1 MTSADSSQAMLYRDT
16 ELPFNDLL
24 PAHTRSVL
32 PLPDTAPLPFPP
44 GSFSAVV
51 SSLSLH
57 WINDL
62 PSLLAQTARVLQ
74 PDSPFLA
81 AMLGGDSLYELRS
94 SLQLAELDRRGGV
107 STHVSPLADVRDM
120 GGLLTNAGFKM
131 LTVDVDDIVVDYP
144 DTFALMRDLQAM
156 GESNAVLRREMSGL
170 HKDVLLANEAIY
182 RQMYGTEDGHLP
194 ATFRII
200 FMIGWTAGE
209 GQPQPLRRGSGQVS
223 MKDILEGGG

>member
-1 MTSADSSQAMLYRDT
+1 
-16 ELPFNDLL
+16 
-24 PAHTRSVL
+24 
-32 PLPDTAPLPFPP
+32 
-44 GSFSAVV
+44 
-51 SSLSLH
+51 
-57 WINDL
+57 
-62 PSLLAQTARVLQ
+62 
-74 PDSPFLA
+74 
-81 AMLGGDSLYELRS
+81 
-94 SLQLAELDRRGGV
+94 
-107 STHVSPLADVRDM
+107 VSPLADVRDM

-131 LTVDVDDIVVDYP
+131 LTVDVDDIVVEYP

-182 RQMYGTEDGHLP
+182 RHMYGTEDGHLP

-223 MKDILEGGG
+223 MKDLLEGGRG